1 MDNKSEAA
9 IKKRKSKSEGPQL
22 QTSQRNQKSAKREE
36 IDFTELEAE
45 IAAELEAGLET
56 ENKKNPTSADSSDL
70 EQEDKDGRST
80 QAKNEGLNGND
91 DRKITAAKGESL
103 KSVDVT
109 KRGDQDRVEVRF

>member
-9 IKKRKSKSEGPQL
+9 IKKRKSRSEDRQPR
-22 QTSQRNQKSAKREE
+22 TSQQNQKSAKREE
-36 IDFTELEAE
+36 IDFTALEAE

-70 EQEDKDGRST
+70 EQEDKDGSN
-80 QAKNEGLNGND
+80 QVKNEGSNVND
-91 DRKITAAKGESL
+91 GRKITAAKGGSS

-109 KRGDQDRVEVRF
+109 KRGDQDRVEIRF